1 MKKLLFGVIAL
12 GMLAA
17 CNTTEETANLTEDTN
32 ARTATASRKSCP
44 SEEIRAELLKNDA
57 KARARFAAI
66 EAGTEKFIQA
76 KKLGRVLADGTVEI
90 PVVFNVLYRT
100 SAENISDARI
110 AEQIAVLNKD
120 FGATNSDINK
130 IPAEFASVAAGDT
143 KVRFRLVKTV
153 RKSTKTRS
161 WRTNDAMKKAS
172 SGGIDA
178 TAPTQYFN
186 IWVVGNMSSILGYAT
201 FPESAG
207 QWNDGVVLAD
217 GTVEIPVVV
226 NLLYRTTAEN
236 LSDARIAEQIAV
248 LNKDFGATNSD
259 VNKIPAEFASVAA
272 GDTKVRFRLVKT
284 VRKATSVRSW
294 RTNDAMK
301 KASTKG
307 IDATNP
313 TQYFNIWVVGD
324 MGSILGYATFPESA
338 GQWNDGVVLASKYT
352 GVTGATAPYNL
363 GRTATHEVGH
373 YLNLRHIWG
382 DATCGND
389 FVADTP
395 TQTGS

>member
-1 MKKLLFGVIAL
+1 MKKLLFGVMAL

-17 CNTTEETANLTEDTN
+17 CNTTEETANLTDST
-32 ARTATASRKSCP
+32 AKTATASRKSCP

-90 PVVFNVLYRT
+90 PVV
-100 SAENISDARI
+100 
-110 AEQIAVLNKD
+110 
-120 FGATNSDINK
+120 
-130 IPAEFASVAAGDT
+130 
-143 KVRFRLVKTV
+143 
-153 RKSTKTRS
+153 
-161 WRTNDAMKKAS
+161 
-172 SGGIDA
+172 
-178 TAPTQYFN
+178 
-186 IWVVGNMSSILGYAT
+186 
-201 FPESAG
+201 
-207 QWNDGVVLAD
+207 
-217 GTVEIPVVV
+217 V

-248 LNKDFGATNSD
+248 LNKDFGATNTD
-259 VNKIPAEFASVAA
+259 INKIPAEFASVAA

-307 IDATNP
+307 IDATDP

-395 TQTGS
+395 TQTGSNGGSPTYPLYNTCGGVQRSVMFMNYMDYVYDSAMYMFSAGQRDRMQAVVAAGGVRAGLRNL